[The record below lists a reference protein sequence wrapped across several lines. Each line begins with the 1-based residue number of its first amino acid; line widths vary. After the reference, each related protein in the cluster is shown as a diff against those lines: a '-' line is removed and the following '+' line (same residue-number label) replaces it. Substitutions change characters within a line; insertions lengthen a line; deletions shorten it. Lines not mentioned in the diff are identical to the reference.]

1 MKRTATLLL
10 VLFMVLMTGLR
21 AQITT
26 IVTPKVQMFPS
37 SGLTYLDDPMRYFNV
52 FMQNTGPETEHV
64 YVTITVSCSF
74 SATGKTFSLETP
86 NNMAPVTPLTISA
99 GENKRLTYMDFKT
112 VMAHITGRDVRMQGI
127 SWQDA
132 MMLPEG
138 NYEICVQPYKWD
150 HSGGV
155 PAPIPAGEPG
165 CCYFTI
171 CYSGSA
177 PEFTSPI
184 IGQAAGNSLVINPRI
199 DRESLRTPLSDADE
213 LSDSRA
219 GSNYTTLTPTKKITF
234 SWTGVLSNCINNSNL
249 NYMFKLVEV
258 TPQQTVQ
265 DAITQNRV
273 IFAINAGSR
282 TTCIIDTL
290 TDLQIKLQ
298 RGHTYA
304 AQVTAVAKD
313 PNTVLR
319 LGNDGKSQI
328 IAFTWGKAINIQRP
342 TRPIVTTDSSTSDNK
357 DAVLKTIYNPYLISP
372 VVDDDAA
379 DVLTKNYPEES
390 SYRPAN
396 TLKLIDNTYY
406 QINPKSDFRIAWMPL
421 RGDSVT
427 FVEYKLNL
435 YEYIG
440 GDVNYS
446 TTRAP
451 LKTYR
456 TDKSAGNFAISNTD
470 YIAMP
475 EEWKSS
481 FESGKKYFLVLEA
494 AAHYK
499 YLRTTTYTTTTTPTD
514 GLPSTS
520 TSKRYMVMSG
530 TEFYYTNEI
539 FQWGID
545 SGLLETVRLAQ
556 LSYPVDMT
564 TAVAD
569 YAKDDLS
576 IDEVYNDNSLKF
588 KWSRAGNVAVQ
599 DTVTYNLIIAKL
611 PKGRIPSQVKDTLLI
626 FKNIT
631 DNEYMNDQIRD
642 SLKLGEKYI
651 AFVET
656 VIKKQNKAAS
666 DYIIPNKGRSWRAAF
681 KIVETEELSA
691 DLDKSVNCYADM
703 YASIN
708 KKDTLRPKDIG
719 TLKGK
724 ELKMN
729 KFKVVF
735 EDVQLKT
742 DTIKDKKTKKVKT
755 IRKSYYGT
763 GYLVWH
769 PFGFDTRIK
778 VQLDSILFNKD
789 YEIFGG
795 CAKTLAFDNKS
806 MLPMDFSGKIGEK
819 TEKEIND
826 MYKDIKDDKDCKEY
840 LDAFN
845 EMKGS
850 YVSVGGLIGMGDKR
864 ESPAFYL
871 PLRVNSQDFFLPSDG
886 SNIML
891 TVNNMYFTPKTALM
905 NLFALFYS
913 HEDNVYIPMVATNIC
928 MDPDDFLAGA
938 DDGFDLY
945 LAKSIEMSMK
955 DGYKMRLKTASK
967 LGSKDDGT
975 VISFG
980 KRDGYK
986 RGGFQQLNLEF
997 EMDINEDGLLG
1008 INPKSGVPQKDIPVK
1023 IRAMA
1028 QLQSWSNWLARV
1040 SMDAF
1045 ALEDA
1050 PEISFVPGK
1059 GIWYDHSNISNPNK
1073 FPKDYKPTGSKDK
1086 AGNTWQGFFM
1096 EDLGVVLS
1104 DKISTAFGTAKD
1116 EKNTKSMYYY
1126 TYGANGQIK
1135 DSSEVSYTKGCLGFH
1150 AANII
1155 IDSEG
1160 FTADFR
1166 THDLLNAATD
1176 RAGGWAFSIDT
1187 LGLKVEKNKF
1197 KNGYINGT
1205 VQVPLMSGRLH
1216 YNCVVATDQ
1225 LTFGLNTHKKD
1236 TLSLDI
1242 WAASL
1247 DIHQSYFKLVHQ
1259 LKDKPATEQHTAQQQ
1274 QHQQTQQQSQQ
1285 NAGDNNNTAQNP
1297 PKPKTSIDLQLN
1309 GVININFEKI
1319 GIPVSFAAVKFEKLT
1334 LRNYA
1339 EQKDTNAKRVGDSDL
1354 WFYMGNWSKASPQ
1367 HYLASDTHDEVIKGS
1382 IGNVFTYSVE
1392 SIDGIIDKD
1401 GDKVKLGFQ
1410 TVCKVGFKT
1419 GGETGDAFSLDA
1431 TCGFKVWGKVNYK
1444 TWDVDK
1450 NDLGGNL
1457 DSIRIKTDCFSVFK
1471 LDGAIAWIGKESKDP
1486 TYGEGMFG
1494 TLKVTVMDKVT
1505 ISMAAGFGTK
1515 DETKWWFFEGAGDGF
1530 KAGIEPLYF
1539 TGLGGGFAYNMTV
1552 KENAKLINAKAHEL
1566 ISDKT
1571 TGSLSSKLIT
1581 GNLSECAY
1589 KPQKDSWVAKAGI
1602 SMQLSN
1608 EKVMNAD
1615 GILTLRVSKG
1625 KFSGILIDATAY
1637 VMSNVTSTAS
1647 DQSAEAKNSN
1657 PLLVART
1664 ILGYEQNDDMHYF
1677 RLSLC
1682 VKGELDLANF
1692 IKDKAGANN
1701 SFKKLADTLNCMG
1714 KDIMK
1719 DVACAYDPTEVDKKG
1734 KGQEAG
1740 QAAGKQGSDTAKKD
1754 DRQLK
1759 LALTA
1764 QVPIDLEIKSYKK
1777 GHKPASCHSALGV
1790 DWYFSVGKPSSK
1802 EERVMFDLNADMIV
1816 CKATAEFTFYFI
1828 TGNNFDYSLP
1838 PLDPEV
1844 QEFFYGE
1851 KKGKQAKSSDLDKV
1865 NNQGEKLVADF
1876 GGPKFEKAGGFAMGA
1891 TFKAKVEF
1899 EFFLYVKV
1907 MAALGFDVAL
1917 MDTKGQSCEGYDEIG
1932 KNSFYAMGQLYAML
1946 QGSAGISINL
1956 GFWKGKLELC
1966 SLGMGALLKG
1976 GGPRPSWA
1984 FGLLRLKASV
1994 LNGLLS
2000 INTSVDFSVGHV
2012 CVPGA
2017 GDPLANVNFFE
2028 SVSPGHDKIEDAKLK
2043 ENLVEPFG
2051 GGVIVSNMPW
2061 NEEIILCSEEADAKG
2076 TSARRFIFVMEQS
2089 QCGYS
2094 YSEDGKKWIA
2104 ANNDINITN
2113 YKKDNLIQKFEH
2125 KEGGFQAST
2134 LQKWHFTAR
2143 AFEYRE
2149 PLKKNGSVEKYYDVT
2164 TCKTKGTGTLNQ
2176 CNWYDPK
2183 YDNDKDNN
2191 VHIFRQDTTIYIK
2204 TDAMPASLYNQV
2216 VYTWPYNGDPA
2227 VPIKAIE
2234 VNETQGGDIFIY
2246 MTKARPDLFN
2256 KNTLAETGKEMQ
2268 AWALKGYGGKD
2279 GIMQCSDITYVT
2291 GKTNSVKI
2299 KMPANFIEKGKPYMV
2314 RMVLVNQKDYQ
2325 SALDVVMQQQQVSTM
2340 STYELTS
2347 QNWDQV
2353 YASHSFSSS
2362 TSSSGGKTN
2371 VTSDGELNIKVTG
2384 TGTGP
2389 GGLQIKHQDVVEL
2402 EREGDIRHGREVGSL
2417 HDMVGKD
2424 NLGGKLD
2431 GLTHNLGGKLD
2442 DIYDKNHGTID
2453 RTGGRNGK
2461 LINPTDN
2468 LIQGRGT
2475 SAILTDNRINE
2486 GVLKGSE
2493 PLLKGNGGG
2502 GRPIVK
2508 SVGPPAPEVDNSRV
2522 MMDNQD
2528 RNTQM
2533 ANTNLRA
2540 TGNTRSG
2547 VVRSA
2552 GPTPTGSTGGTSR
2565 AIRKTSTSIKTP
2577 AVATGRSGKQLAG
2590 TVSTGSSGNKAIAP
2604 AGSRTRPSKGLV
2616 GTRVSGSGVAIAT
2629 HSNHFSGSVL
2639 KPTSSSQDNQQSVV
2653 DVSDY
2658 QFEKLKEDYTEQ
2670 GKDTSMLYERTSLEK
2685 YHIACSIGDTIYDLC
2700 FKTDAQ
2706 FSNYGELF
2714 ENIMGAFNSGIS
2726 SNNQQIS
2733 TTKIIFPIASSTLQ
2747 QKFNWYSY
2755 LFTSYTPDDPKR
2767 YNKGVTLPPIATFV
2781 IDTEKES
2788 RSHVMAKHFFLARE
2802 FGIMKAVTNS
2812 TASAVTK
2819 IPHQK
2824 SSSFPNMGKGA
2835 NKGSYDD
2842 ITCEYGKDFFNGTR
2856 GGIIVDPQAK
2866 WKNANYRLL
2875 MLNADERY
2883 IDFNY
2888 ISDSYA
2894 RDPNQFDEL
2903 FRGYWRIPNMLE
2915 VSSDQHSK
2923 TPVITTASFEENSSK
2938 YEDKNGT
2945 RTSTVTVT
2953 ITDYATP
2960 TMYQDIKMYYNFFQK
2975 CVNIAV
2981 YLNGRGYSYKTAQL
2995 KKLYTNAKQNTI
3007 FQFDNDFPYQI
3018 TKATVI
3024 TQYFHNWKAFY
3035 DNPSKE
3041 LKLTEGNYNNY
3052 YHAGYLY
3059 FWYHHKYCNNY
3070 QGTKGMTV
3078 DQGKTANRVSPWYD
3092 NLNNLGKGDKTYV
3105 KIIYLDKAR
3114 PDPTSYYNTDYGH
3127 NFFRTADD
3135 IADQINSNLAGQ
3147 GQSIKDTPF
3156 RYNNTTSSHW
3166 PLNYKNVNTYS
3177 TFKTINDQTKAL
3189 KTVDDADGWFE

>member
-1 MKRTATLLL
+1 MKRIATLLF
-10 VLFMVLMTGLR
+10 VLFMVLTMGLR

-37 SGLTYLDDPMRYFNV
+37 SGLSYMDDPMRYFNV
-52 FMQNTGPETEHV
+52 IMTNTGAESQPI
-64 YVTITVSCSF
+64 YVNITVSCNF
-74 SATGKTFSLETP
+74 SATGKTFRLETP
-86 NNMAPVTPLTISA
+86 NNMAPVTPLTLGA
-99 GENKRLTYMDFKT
+99 NENKRLTYNDFKMM
-112 VMAHITGRDVRMQGI
+112 MAHITGRDVRMQGI

-132 MMLPEG
+132 SMLPEG
-138 NYEICVQPYKWD
+138 TYEICVQPFKWE
-150 HSGGV
+150 HAGGV

-165 CCYFTI
+165 CCTFTI

-177 PEFTSPI
+177 PEFTTPI
-184 IGQAAGNSLVINPRI
+184 IGQSGGNAIVINPRVGG
-199 DRESLRTPLSDADE
+199 TPSRLSDADE

-219 GSNYTTLTPTKKITF
+219 SSGYTELTPTKTITF
-234 SWTGVLSNCINNSNL
+234 TWTNVISNCIQNSNI

-258 TPQQTVQ
+258 IPGQTAQ
-265 DAITQNRV
+265 DAIKSSKV
-273 IFAINAGSR
+273 VYSINAGSR

-290 TDLQIKLQ
+290 KDLQVRLK
-298 RGHTYA
+298 RGATYA

-313 PNTVLR
+313 PNMILK
-319 LGNDGKSQI
+319 LGNDGKSQV
-328 IAFTWGKAINIQRP
+328 IAFTWGKANVIPRSVK
-342 TRPIVTTDSSTSDNK
+342 PIVKKDSSTTDNK
-357 DAVLKTIYNPYLISP
+357 SAVLKTIYNPYLIAP

-379 DVLTKNYPEES
+379 DILTQNFPEES
-390 SYRPAN
+390 GSRPTN
-396 TLKLIDNTYY
+396 TLKRIDDSYY
-406 QINPKSDFRIAWMPL
+406 QLDPKKEFNIAWMPL

-427 FVEYKLNL
+427 HVEYKLNL
-435 YEYIG
+435 YEYVG

-446 TTRAP
+446 TSRQP
-451 LKTYR
+451 LRTYSME
-456 TDKSAGNFAISNTD
+456 KSNGSFAISNND
-470 YIAMP
+470 YITMP
-475 EEWKSS
+475 DEWKST
-481 FESGKKYFLVLEA
+481 FESGSKYFLVLEA

-499 YLRTTTYTTTTTPTD
+499 YLRTTTYTTTTTTN
-514 GLPSTS
+514 GIPSTV
-520 TSKRYMVMSG
+520 TDRVYMVMSG

-545 SGLLETVRLAQ
+545 SSLMENVRLAQ

-564 TAVAD
+564 TALSD
-569 YAKDDLS
+569 YSKGDLA
-576 IDEVYNDNSLKF
+576 IDEVYNDGSLKF
-588 KWSRAGNVAVQ
+588 KWSRAQNVAAY

-611 PKGRIPSQVKDTLLI
+611 PKGKIPTQVKDTLLCYKDI
-626 FKNIT
+626 S
-631 DNEYMNDQIRD
+631 DNEYMCDEIRD
-642 SLKLGEKYI
+642 SLKLGQQYI
-651 AFVET
+651 AYVET
-656 VIKKQNKAAS
+656 KIKQKDKNAK
-666 DYIIPNKGRSWRAAF
+666 DYIIPNKGYSWRAAF

-691 DLDKSVNCYADM
+691 DVDKSVNCYADL

-708 KKDTLRPKDIG
+708 KKDTLRPQDINSI
-719 TLKGK
+719 KGK

-729 KFKVVF
+729 KFKIVF
-735 EDVQLKT
+735 EEIQLKT
-742 DTIKDKKTKKVKT
+742 DTIKDKKDKKKKT

-769 PFGFDTRIK
+769 PFGVDTRIK

-795 CAKTLAFDNKS
+795 CAKTIAADEKLL
-806 MLPMDFSGKIGEK
+806 LPMDFSGKIGEK

-826 MYKDIKDDKDCKEY
+826 MYKEIQDDKDCKEY
-840 LDAFN
+840 LEAINDR
-845 EMKGS
+845 KSS
-850 YVSVGGLIGMGDKR
+850 YVSVGGLIGMGDKK

-871 PLRVNSQDFFLPSDG
+871 PLRVSSPDFFLPEES
-886 SNIML
+886 SNILL

-913 HEDNVYIPMVATNIC
+913 HEDNVYIPLVATNIC
-928 MDPDDFLAGA
+928 IDPNDFLAGA
-938 DDGFDLY
+938 DDGVDMY
-945 LAKSIEMSMK
+945 LGKSIEMNLK
-955 DGYKMRLKTASK
+955 DGYKMRLRASTK

-975 VISFG
+975 LISFG

-986 RGGFQQLNLEF
+986 RGGFQQMNLEF
-997 EMDINEDGLLG
+997 EMDLKEEGLLG

-1028 QLQSWSNWLARV
+1028 ILQSWSDWLARV

-1045 ALEDA
+1045 ALEDI
-1050 PEISFVPGK
+1050 PDISFVPGK
-1059 GIWYDHSNISNPNK
+1059 GIWYDHSTKTNPTK
-1073 FPKDYKPTGSKDK
+1073 FPKDYKPSGSKDK
-1086 AGNTWQGFFM
+1086 AGASWQGFFM

-1116 EKNTKSMYYY
+1116 EKNTKAMYYY
-1126 TYGANGQIK
+1126 SYGPNGVLK
-1135 DSSEVSYTKGCLGFH
+1135 DSSEVAYTKGCLGFH
-1150 AANII
+1150 AANMI
-1155 IDSEG
+1155 IDGEG

-1176 RAGGWAFSIDT
+1176 KKGGWAFSIDT

-1236 TLSLDI
+1236 TLSLDL

-1259 LKDKPATEQHTAQQQ
+1259 LKDKPATEQQTAQQQ
-1274 QHQQTQQQSQQ
+1274 QQQTQQSQQ
-1285 NAGDNNNTAQNP
+1285 NAGNNNTAQNP

-1354 WFYMGNWSKASPQ
+1354 WFYMGDWSKASPQ
-1367 HYLASDTHDEVIKGS
+1367 HYLASETHDEVIKGS

-1392 SIDGIIDKD
+1392 SLKGILDKD
-1401 GDKVKLGFQ
+1401 GDKAKIGFQ

-1419 GGETGDAFSLDA
+1419 GGDTGDAFSLDA

-1444 TWDVDK
+1444 TWDIDSK
-1450 NDLGGNL
+1450 DLGGSL

-1471 LDGAIAWIGKESKDP
+1471 LDGAIAWVGKEKADA

-1494 TLKVTVMDKVT
+1494 TLKVTIMDKVN
-1505 ISMAAGFGTK
+1505 IAMAAGFGTK
-1515 DETKWWFFEGAGDGF
+1515 DNTKWWFFEGAGDGF
-1530 KAGIEPLYF
+1530 KVGIEPLYF

-1552 KENAKLINAKAHEL
+1552 KENAKLVNAKAHEL
-1566 ISDKT
+1566 ISDKS
-1571 TGSLSSKLIT
+1571 TGSLSSKLVT
-1581 GNLSECAY
+1581 GNLSECSY
-1589 KPQKDSWVAKAGI
+1589 IPEKNSWVAKAGI
-1602 SMQLSN
+1602 SMQMTN

-1647 DQSAEAKNSN
+1647 DQSAEQKNSN

-1682 VKGELDLANF
+1682 VKGQLDLANF

-1701 SFKKLADTLNCMG
+1701 MFKSMADTLNCMG
-1714 KDIMK
+1714 KNITKDI
-1719 DVACAYDPTEVDKKG
+1719 ACAYDPTQVDKTG

-1740 QAAGKQGSDTAKKD
+1740 KQQASSGDNS
-1754 DRQLK
+1754 LK

-1777 GHKPASCHSALGV
+1777 GHKPASCKSSLGV

-1802 EERVMFDLNADMIV
+1802 EERVYFDLNADLIV
-1816 CKATAEFTFYFI
+1816 VKSSVEFTFYFI
-1828 TGNNFDYSLP
+1828 TGNSFDYSLP

-1844 QEFFYGE
+1844 QNFFYGE
-1851 KKGKQAKSSDLDKV
+1851 QKGKQSKGSDLDKV
-1865 NNQGEKLVADF
+1865 KSQSDNLVAEF

-1891 TFKAKVEF
+1891 TIKASMERD
-1899 EFFLYVKV
+1899 FFLYFKV

-1932 KNSFYAMGQLYAML
+1932 KNNFYAMGQLYAML
-1946 QGSAGISINL
+1946 QGSAGLSINL
-1956 GFWKGKLELC
+1956 GFWKGRIELC
-1966 SLGMGALLKG
+1966 SLGIGALLKG

-2028 SVSPGHDKIEDAKLK
+2028 SISPSHDKIEDAKLK

-2094 YSEDGKKWIA
+2094 YSEDGKKWNT
-2104 ANNDINITN
+2104 ANNSIKITN

-2125 KEGGFQAST
+2125 KEGGFQANT

-2149 PLKKNGSVEKYYDVT
+2149 PIKKSGSVEKYYDVT
-2164 TCKTKGTGTLNQ
+2164 TCKPKGTGALGV

-2183 YDNDKDNN
+2183 YESDKDNN
-2191 VHIFRQDTTIYIK
+2191 VHIFRQDTTVYLK
-2204 TDAMPASLYNQV
+2204 TDVMPASLYNQV

-2227 VPIKAIE
+2227 VPVKAIE

-2256 KNTLAETGKEMQ
+2256 KNTLNENGKELQ
-2268 AWALKGYGGKD
+2268 AWAIKGYGGKD
-2279 GIMQCSDITYVT
+2279 GIEQCPDITYIT
-2291 GKTNSVKI
+2291 GQTNYVKI
-2299 KMPANFIEKGKPYMV
+2299 KLPKNFLEKGKPYMV
-2314 RMVLVNQKDYQ
+2314 RLVLVNQKDYQ

-2340 STYELTS
+2340 TTYELTS

-2353 YASHSFSSS
+2353 YASHSFSSGTTS
-2362 TSSSGGKTN
+2362 SGGGKNTSSSGQ
-2371 VTSDGELNIKVTG
+2371 LNIKVKD
-2384 TGTGP
+2384 P
-2389 GGLQIKHQDVVEL
+2389 DQLKINHQVVLEV
-2402 EREGDIRHGREVGSL
+2402 EREADIHKGREVGNL
-2417 HDMVGKD
+2417 HDLVSKEDVGNRFT

-2431 GLTHNLGGKLD
+2431 KDNLDKLGNKF
-2442 DIYDKNHGTID
+2442 DK
-2453 RTGGRNGK
+2453 TGNK
-2461 LINPTDN
+2461 VNTDN
-2468 LIQGRGT
+2468 LLLGGNGSI
-2475 SAILTDNRINE
+2475 ILTDNNFN
-2486 GVLKGSE
+2486 GNTLKGTE
-2493 PLLKGNGGG
+2493 PLIKGNGGG
-2502 GRPIVK
+2502 GGRAIVR

-2522 MMDNQD
+2522 TMDNPEV
-2528 RNTQM
+2528 NTQM
-2533 ANTNLRA
+2533 MANANVRA
-2540 TGNTRSG
+2540 MGNTRSG

-2552 GPTPTGSTGGTSR
+2552 GGTGGTPTTRS
-2565 AIRKTSTSIKTP
+2565 ATRKVITTAGSGTTTTRIVKASSPAKINQSQATISTGKRVSGGTSTGKITP
-2577 AVATGRSGKQLAG
+2577 AKRNPAGGTKVIAG
-2590 TVSTGSSGNKAIAP
+2590 TVEE
-2604 AGSRTRPSKGLV
+2604 
-2616 GTRVSGSGVAIAT
+2616 
-2629 HSNHFSGSVL
+2629 HHFSGSL
-2639 KPTSSSQDNQQSVV
+2639 IRPTVGNQSNQGVM

-2685 YHIACSIGDTIYDLC
+2685 YHIACSIGDTVYDFC
-2700 FKTDAQ
+2700 FKTNIEFDSYAD
-2706 FSNYGELF
+2706 LF
-2714 ENIMGAFNSGIS
+2714 GNIMSAFSSGINSNSQNITS
-2726 SNNQQIS
+2726 S
-2733 TTKIIFPIASSTLQ
+2733 KITFPIASTTLQ

-2767 YNKGVTLPPIATFV
+2767 YNKGVTLPPIATFI
-2781 IDTEKES
+2781 IDTEKGS
-2788 RSHVMAKHFFLARE
+2788 RSHAMAKHFFLAKE
-2802 FGIMKAVTNS
+2802 FGIMKAITNS
-2812 TASAVTK
+2812 HASAVTK

-2824 SSSFPNMGKGA
+2824 SSSFPDMGKGA
-2835 NKGSYDD
+2835 GKGNYDN
-2842 ITCEYGKDFFNGTR
+2842 ITCEYGDDFFNGKR

-2866 WKNANYRLL
+2866 WKNANYRLV
-2875 MLNADERY
+2875 NINGYQDIIE
-2883 IDFNY
+2883 FNY

-2894 RDPNQFDEL
+2894 RNNDDFDNW
-2903 FRGYWRIPNMLE
+2903 FAGMSWRIPNILE

-2923 TPVITTASFEENSSK
+2923 VPVITAVSFEDDASK
-2938 YEDKNGT
+2938 YEDRYKT

-2960 TMYQDIKMYYNFFQK
+2960 TMYSDIKMYFNFFQK
-2975 CVNIAV
+2975 CVNIATH
-2981 YLNGRGYSYKTAQL
+2981 LNGRGYSYKTAQL
-2995 KKLYTNAKQNTI
+2995 KKLYTNAKQNAI

-3018 TKATVI
+3018 TKATVM
-3024 TQYFHNWKAFY
+3024 TQYFKNWTSFY

-3041 LKLTEGNYNNY
+3041 LKWLEGNYNNY
-3052 YHAGYLY
+3052 YNAGFLY
-3059 FWYHHKYCNNY
+3059 FWFHHSYCNNY
-3070 QGTKGMTV
+3070 QGTKGMVV
-3078 DQGKTANRVSPWYD
+3078 DQSKTANRVSPWYS
-3092 NLNNLGKGDKTYV
+3092 NLNNLGNNDKVYI
-3105 KIIYLDKAR
+3105 KIAYLDKAA
-3114 PDPTSYYNTDYGH
+3114 PDASSVYNTDYGR
-3127 NFFRTADD
+3127 NFPLRANA

-3147 GQSIKDTPF
+3147 GGTIKDSPF
-3156 RYNNTTSSHW
+3156 SYNNISASHW
-3166 PLNYKNVNTYS
+3166 LLNYKNVSTYS

-3189 KTVDDADGWFE
+3189 KTVDNADSWFE